1 MQRRTPPLSIA
12 IVGGGYTGA
21 VVAYNLARA
30 LPDGSVTIRVVEP
43 RHALGAGVA
52 YSTPD
57 PAHRINVPADRMSIA
72 SDAPSHFVDW
82 IRSRNAVRDDPDATV
97 EDGRV
102 FPRRHLFGAY
112 VAEQIG
118 PLVDGGRVTH
128 LRDEVS
134 SIERRAGRFVLKGLH
149 GATHD
154 ADVVVLA
161 TTHPAPAMPAPL
173 GHLDDRKEIVADIYD
188 REGLRR
194 IGPNERVLIIGNGLT
209 AADAIAT
216 LDAHG
221 HRGSIMTLSRR
232 GLRSRGH
239 PAVLSSPRGDFTSQP
254 ARTALDLLRR
264 IRREVALASGQG
276 IAWHAVFDALR
287 EQAPAIWPA
296 LPQPERARL
305 VRHLRT
311 FWDVHRFRA
320 APQVTAPADRRIAEG
335 SLTVRAGR
343 LLAATKSGRGIDVSY
358 RVRGSPTAIC
368 DRFDRIVVTT
378 GPDHGSVTRTIRAIS
393 SLHASGDVRADALG
407 LGLDVSAT
415 ALAID
420 RRGNEVPGL
429 YVAGPLARASVGE
442 LMGLPQVTRHAEF
455 VAAEIARLCK

>member
-1 MQRRTPPLSIA
+1 MRERAPPLSVA

-30 LPDGSVTIRVVEP
+30 LTDGSVTIRVVEP
-43 RHALGAGVA
+43 RPALGAGVA

-82 IRSRNAVRDDPDATV
+82 IRSRNAVHDDPEATM

-102 FPRRHLFGAY
+102 FPRRHFFGAY
-112 VAEQIG
+112 VAEEIA
-118 PLVDGGRVTH
+118 PLLESGRVVH
-128 LRDEVS
+128 VRDEVS
-134 SIERRAGRFVLKGLH
+134 SIKRRSGRFALKGLK
-149 GATHD
+149 GTTLE

-173 GHLDDRKEIVADIYD
+173 RHLAGQEEIVGDIYD
-188 REGLRR
+188 GQGLHR
-194 IGPNERVLIIGNGLT
+194 IEPDARVLIVGNGLT

-216 LDAHG
+216 LDARG
-221 HRGSIMTLSRR
+221 HRGSIVTLSRH

-239 PAVLSSPRGDFTSQP
+239 SAVPSSQRGDFSIQP

-264 IRREVALASGQG
+264 IRREVALASGEG
-276 IAWHAVFDALR
+276 VSWHAVFDALR

-296 LPQPERARL
+296 LPLQERARL
-305 VRHLRT
+305 VHHLRT

-320 APQVTAPADRRIAEG
+320 APQVTASADRRIAEG

-343 LLAATKSGRGIDVSY
+343 LLVAPKSGGGIDVSI
-358 RVRGSPTAIC
+358 RLRGSPTAVG

-378 GPDHGSVTRTIRAIS
+378 GPDHESVTRTVRAIA
-393 SLHASGDVRADALG
+393 SLHASGDLRADSLG

-420 RRGNEVPGL
+420 ERGNEVPGL

-455 VAAEIARLCK
+455 VAGEIARFCK